1 MVNPEPALHSGAR
14 KSLFTAALYLFLS
27 ACATQTSKIDSHS
40 SAVADIE
47 QWHIRGK
54 IGIRSATESLS
65 AMLNWQQLTGAYTI
79 RLTGALGSG
88 SLQIIGND
96 DGVTVRQAG
105 EADQYASDAG
115 QLLQQRL
122 GWSVPIEHIYYWIR
136 GLPAAV
142 PVDRRTSADGRL
154 SVLEQD
160 GWRIEYLRYQQFA
173 DYALPSKL
181 RLQHEDL
188 KVTLIIKD
196 WQLKHQ
202 T

>member
-1 MVNPEPALHSGAR
+1 MVSRKRRSG
-14 KSLFTAALYLFLS
+14 SLLIAAALGFLLS
-27 ACATQTSKIDSHS
+27 SCATQTSTIDGHS
-40 SAVADIE
+40 AAADIK

-54 IGIRSATESLS
+54 IGIRTASESLS
-65 AMLNWQQLTGAYTI
+65 AMLNWQQLSGAYTI
-79 RLTGALGSG
+79 RLSGALGSG

-96 DGVTVRQAG
+96 DRVTVRQAG
-105 EADQYASDAG
+105 QVDQHASDAS

-136 GLPAAV
+136 GLPAAA
-142 PVDRRTSADGRL
+142 PIDRQSNADGHL

-173 DYALPSKL
+173 NYTLPSKL
-181 RLQHEDL
+181 RLQHADL
-188 KVTLIIKD
+188 QVTLIIKD
-196 WQLKHQ
+196 WQIKPS